1 MAERF
6 APVWQNVGQITVT
19 ANTNGPVDV
28 GNYELREDS
37 DSLFVRVTQV
47 GGGTPFRHAY
57 GILSWRNEDGN
68 ALGSCKAYGK
78 GEPEVYKLGG
88 GLQPLQRQ
96 GTITFQPRH
105 YNLSWIEAT
114 GTNWTLRF
122 DAASG
127 EAHGGGEA
135 DALAAVAA
143 ALINPNAEGVQ
154 FEDAEGDLIRV
165 VF

>member
-6 APVWQNVGQITVT
+6 APVWQNVGTITVT

-28 GNYELREDS
+28 GEYELREGS

-47 GGGTPFRHAY
+47 GGDFPFRHAY
-57 GILSWRNEDGN
+57 GILSWRNDDGN

-78 GEPEVYKLGG
+78 AESEVYKLGG
-88 GLQPLQRQ
+88 GLQPIDRQ
-96 GTITFQPRH
+96 GTVTFQPRH
-105 YNLSWIEAT
+105 YNLSWIEAI

-122 DAASG
+122 EAASG
-127 EAHGGGEA
+127 ESHGGGEA

-143 ALINPNAEGVQ
+143 ALIDPDANGVQ